1 MNYMTEIKYRNN
13 VIYLDKIRLIFRYQL
28 TTKILLIHLNK
39 ILGYKFQIIF
49 IFFYQIFTFIFFS
62 ENELTSNSI
71 QILSYH

>member
-49 IFFYQIFTFIFFS
+49 IFFYQIFTFIFF
-62 ENELTSNSI
+62 L
-71 QILSYH
+71 

>member
-1 MNYMTEIKYRNN
+1 MNYMTEIKYRKN